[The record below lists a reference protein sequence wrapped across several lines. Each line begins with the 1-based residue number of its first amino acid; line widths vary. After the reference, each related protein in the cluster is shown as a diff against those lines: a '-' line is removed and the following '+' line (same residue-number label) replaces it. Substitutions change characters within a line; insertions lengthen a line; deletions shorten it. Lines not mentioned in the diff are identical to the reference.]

1 MTKKIFAM
9 FLAVLMVVSML
20 PTSVFAAGANCPGK
34 GEVHTKSNCA
44 YTEVGKVAP
53 NCGQKGY
60 TTYKC
65 NTCGDTFV
73 ADFTDPVGEHN
84 WKDADPVAETCEKNG
99 SVGGKQC
106 TVCGTVVDATPV
118 DNIPDGLK
126 CEFGAWL
133 PANVDCTTGGEQTRT
148 CVHCGNVEKR
158 KVEKSADGH
167 HMGAWELKTP
177 ATAEANGLA
186 VKKCQNANCGYTVEQ
201 VVFFD
206 HDHNAQTLAAVAEVA
221 AKCEETGVKAH
232 YECRVCGQKFVY
244 GKASATATVDT
255 YNMVTDAELLIPTL
269 HDQIKANLNCKTTT
283 YVCTVTGCGEI
294 IKVDAAAAHK
304 YGAWSVQTAPTCT
317 TDGFQKRTCT
327 VCLADTQTQIIPAL
341 GHIEGSWTV
350 AATCVQYG
358 YTYTYCLRQD
368 CPAAVKTSESV
379 KIGDKIVSF
388 DLTLGATDLTQPV
401 VGAGFYLN
409 LYNGN
414 KNDTYY
420 FNGSVNGDR
429 AYELATTTDV
439 ANAVKVYLEEVKVD
453 GVENAY
459 HMYFNNGNVKTYI
472 SIYKN
477 GTYVNIK
484 LDSAVPTSYWTW
496 NAKYGVLVTNVE
508 GTDYWM
514 GNYNNNTVFKAN
526 KLSYLDGENQWPAK
540 MTVSNANG
548 VQLLTLT
555 PNTAAGFDSTNHTWK
570 VLSEVPATCLA
581 EGVKISY
588 CADNCGVATK
598 TETLAKVDHNWV
610 ADTTKGSDNDG
621 VDEATCT
628 TAGKK
633 YFVCSFKG
641 CNETKEEHVDALG
654 HTLEKNADKTV
665 KVHTEPGNHTNP
677 VAYDYNYCTVCMLQ
691 VNKTN
696 YRAWEN
702 AGKIWDT
709 LAKAE
714 EAHGTLTPAAAGSVA
729 GDCFVV
735 GYTAYTCSGCSEIV
749 RVKVAGTGAHVFPT
763 EGVEIEG
770 TKYTTGYK
778 APDCTNPGYSINY
791 KCERC
796 GKLIDEAVAE
806 NKLTVIPALGHT
818 WKEFTAKE
826 REDLGLGEYVK
837 APCGTPVYDNYIAYC
852 SVCHPN
858 GLTSLTNAVL
868 KADTKLVEKVV
879 ANGALCTATVYEL
892 YECHCGETH
901 MRGYLA
907 AGQNVDHEWIVDATK
922 TEIKATHTTTGTKY
936 LVCKYCGVTKEE
948 TLPVLPH
955 KNAAGEEFTDACNDP
970 VTDRH
975 CVLCCAADC
984 KANDKH
990 NCAADQKPQEEGVQ
1004 TCPCVIGTYHNWGEV
1019 TYVDSICGDAAYV
1032 SQVCSICYK
1041 TSAVDAEK
1049 YVGADGKEYPVV
1061 GLNHKPVAVDV
1072 EAIYGEGGGLID
1084 EKPIRYGAYDY
1095 VPGYK
1100 HYTYKWVNVAAAGEQ
1115 PSYELHQFVDVYE
1128 AKFIKYTAP
1137 TYTADGY
1144 AEFVCADCGET
1155 IKQVLPAVSG
1165 LGFELEAVNANG
1177 AEEIGFGSL
1186 IEVTIYANANGADVY
1201 AFNFDIDYNS
1211 MFYVGYEV
1219 INEDFLLTVTDA
1231 KNATNNYLRDISIIA
1246 RAANSADGKMQ
1257 NVSIG
1262 EKTPVV
1268 KLLFRSAGEDATV
1281 SLNNG
1286 QAFELNA
1293 LDKKAE
1299 ISCAYGEVKIKS
1311 RAFLDFNGDGE
1322 FHITDL
1328 YQAESM
1334 LTGESEK
1341 TYDVTM
1347 DLDKDGRVS
1356 AKDLSIAYDALVGNL
1371 GDERET
1377 TIALF
1382 LMGIEDEAELKMF
1395 EELFEMA
1402 NGLHCIH
1409 CGTELSGNESYCPN
1423 CGRNPN

>member
-20 PTSVFAAGANCPGK
+20 PTSVFAAGTNCPGK

-186 VKKCQNANCGYTVEQ
+186 VKKCQNDNCGYTVEQ

-206 HDHNAQTLAAVAEVA
+206 HDHNDQTLSAVAKVD
-221 AKCEETGVKAH
+221 AKCNETGVNAH
-232 YECRVCGQKFVY
+232 YECRICGGLFKTTKDGAYV
-244 GKASATATVDT
+244 ATTL
-255 YNMVTDAELLIPTL
+255 AELSIKSK
-269 HDQIKANLNCKTTT
+269 HDALKDGLTCTSTTAECSVCKE
-283 YVCTVTGCGEI
+283 VVTVSAA
-294 IKVDAAAAHK
+294 DAHNYDK
-304 YGAWSVQTAPTCT
+304 WVIVTAPGCM
-317 TDGFQKRTCT
+317 TDGFEKRTCKNCANT
-327 VCLADTQTQIIPAL
+327 ETQIIKPL
-341 GHIEGSWTV
+341 GHDLQTVEV
-350 AATCVQYG
+350 AATCVSYA
-358 YTYTYCLRQD
+358 YTYTYCTRANCTNYVEVKLPEEHNAAKYQMVEHKLSYITEA
-368 CPAAVKTSESV
+368 PAAE
-379 KIGDKIVSF
+379 I
-388 DLTLGATDLTQPV
+388 
-401 VGAGFYLN
+401 GFYLA
-409 LYNGN
+409 LYQNSKYVNIPLYFTGAMEGN
-414 KNDTYY
+414 Y
-420 FNGSVNGDR
+420 
-429 AYELATTTDV
+429 LATSSDYRE
-439 ANAVKVYLEEVKVD
+439 AVKVFVEVVD
-453 GVENAY
+453 GGFLMFFKE
-459 HMYFNNGNVKTYI
+459 GETKTYI
-472 SIYKN
+472 EIYEYATGKAGVRLTAEPEN
-477 GTYVNIK
+477 VY
-484 LDSAVPTSYWTW
+484 AW
-496 NAKYGVLVTNVE
+496 NAEHQVLTTVIAGKTFYLNA
-508 GTDYWM
+508 
-514 GNYNNNTVFKAN
+514 YNNFTTISASEIKYISTSFPARLNAVDSFEAAKVM
-526 KLSYLDGENQWPAK
+526 SYSIDKTAG
-540 MTVSNANG
+540 VDVNAH
-548 VQLLTLT
+548 
-555 PNTAAGFDSTNHTWK
+555 DYK
-570 VLSEVPATCLA
+570 VLSKVDATCLA
-581 EGVKISY
+581 EGVKISS
-588 CADNCGVATK
+588 CADCNAVK
-598 TETLAKVDHNWV
+598 NETLNKVDHSWIADSSKTDV
-610 ADTTKGSDNDG
+610 A
-621 VDEATCT
+621 ATCT
-628 TAGKK
+628 TEGKK
-633 YFVCSFKG
+633 HLVCKFNCG
-641 CNETKEEHVDALG
+641 ETKEEVVAIKG
-654 HTLEKNADKTV
+654 HTLQKNADETV
-665 KVHTEPGNHTNP
+665 KVLTEKGNHTSP
-677 VAYDYNYCTVCMLQ
+677 VAYDYNLCTVCNQ
-691 VNKTN
+691 KVNKTN
-696 YRAWEN
+696 YRAWAD

-709 LAKAE
+709 KEAAE
-714 EAHGTLTPAAAGSVA
+714 AAHGTLTPAATTVAGS
-729 GDCFVV
+729 CSVV
-735 GYTAYTCSGCSEIV
+735 GYTTYTCSGCSEIV
-749 RVKVAGTGAHVFPT
+749 RVKIPHTGAHVFPT

>member
-20 PTSVFAAGANCPGK
+20 PTSVFAAGANCPGE

-118 DNIPDGLK
+118 DNIPNGLK

-133 PANVDCTTGGEQTRT
+133 PANVDCTTGGKQTRT
-148 CVHCGNVEKR
+148 CAHCGNVEER
-158 KVEKSADGH
+158 EVAKSADGH

-177 ATAEANGLA
+177 ATAEADGLA

-206 HDHNAQTLAAVAEVA
+206 HDHNDQTLAAVAEVA

-255 YNMVTDAELLIPTL
+255 YNMVTDADLVIPTL

-379 KIGDKIVSF
+379 KIGDKMVSF
-388 DLTLGATDLTQPV
+388 DLTLGSTVLTQPV
-401 VGAGFYLN
+401 VGAGFVLN
-409 LYNGN
+409 VYQGNLQKTLYFTGAMNG
-414 KNDTYY
+414 YY
-420 FNGSVNGDR
+420 F
-429 AYELATTTDV
+429 ATSENVTD
-439 ANAVKVYLEEVKVD
+439 AVKVYLEEVEVE

-459 HMYFNNGNVKTYI
+459 RMYFNNGSTKNYIAVVQSGTYFNVKF
-472 SIYKN
+472 
-477 GTYVNIK
+477 GTEYADK
-484 LDSAVPTSYWTW
+484 YWTW
-496 NAKYGVLVTNVE
+496 NEEYGVLTTKVAGDDYYL
-508 GTDYWM
+508 GTYK
-514 GNYNNNTVFKAN
+514 NYTTISASKV
-526 KLSYLDGENQWPAK
+526 SYLDNPASSFATK

-581 EGVKISY
+581 DGVKISY
-588 CADNCGVATK
+588 CADGCGVANK
-598 TETLAKVDHNWV
+598 TETQTKYADHQWDEENV
-610 ADTTKGSDNDG
+610 TVVEAADCLN
-621 VDEATCT
+621 
-628 TAGKK
+628 AGKGTVK
-633 YFVCSFKG
+633 CKFHDKCG
-641 CNETKEEHVDALG
+641 ATKEVVIPATG
-654 HTLEKNADKTV
+654 H
-665 KVHTEPGNHTNP
+665 NP
-677 VAYDYNYCTVCMLQ
+677 VKENNQIKKFTHAGSHTDLMAYDYYKCQNANCPENGEY
-691 VNKTN
+691 NKTN

-709 LAKAE
+709 LAAAE
-714 EAHGTLTPAAAGSVA
+714 AAHGTLTAAAAGSVA

-763 EGVEIEG
+763 GGVTIEG
-770 TKYTTGYK
+770 NLYTTGYK

-818 WKEFTAKE
+818 WKEFTDEE

-858 GLTSLTNAVL
+858 GLTSLTGAVL

-879 ANGALCTATVYEL
+879 TNGALCTATVYEL

-907 AGQNVDHEWIVDATK
+907 AGQNVDHEWIVDAGK
-922 TEIKATHTTTGTKY
+922 TEIPATHTATGTKY
-936 LVCKYCGVTKEE
+936 LVCKYCDATKEE

-990 NCAADQKPQEEGVQ
+990 NCAADQDPNQEGVQ

-1061 GLNHKPVAVDV
+1061 GLNHKPVAAD
-1072 EAIYGEGGGLID
+1072 AD
-1084 EKPIRYGAYDY
+1084 KYGAYTY

-1100 HYTYKWVNVAAAGEQ
+1100 HYTYKWENVAAQGEQ
-1115 PSYELHQFVDVYE
+1115 PSYELHQYVDVYE
-1128 AKFIKYTAP
+1128 AKFIEYTAP
-1137 TYTADGY
+1137 TFTADGF
-1144 AEFVCADCGET
+1144 AKFVCADCGET
-1155 IKQVLPAVSG
+1155 IEQVLPALAG
-1165 LGFELEAVNANG
+1165 LGFELKVENANG
-1177 AEEIGFGSL
+1177 QEGITIGSVVN
-1186 IEVTIYANANGADVY
+1186 VTLLANGNDVAVNNFNLMARFPGL
-1201 AFNFDIDYNS
+1201 AF
-1211 MFYVGYEV
+1211 VGAE
-1219 INEDFLLTVTDA
+1219 
-1231 KNATNNYLRDISIIA
+1231 
-1246 RAANSADGKMQ
+1246 AANSNFNINVTNTENTLEYSALIVYASAVNTADKKQQ
-1257 NVSIG
+1257 NITIG
-1262 EKTPVV
+1262 EKTPIVTLTFIAV
-1268 KLLFRSAGEDATV
+1268 EEGELEVEMFGSALA
-1281 SLNNG
+1281 
-1286 QAFELNA
+1286 LNA
-1293 LDKKAE
+1293 KSEADAVECSVAE
-1299 ISCAYGEVKIKS
+1299 CEFEVRS
-1311 RAFLDFNGDGE
+1311 FMDFNEDG
-1322 FHITDL
+1322 FASIIDL
-1328 YQAESM
+1328 MQAEAVV
-1334 LTGESEK
+1334 TGESEK
-1341 TYDVTM
+1341 AYDVSI
-1347 DLDKDGRVS
+1347 DVDKDGAVTLY
-1356 AKDLSIAYDALVGNL
+1356 DLTLLYEYVVNYSFWNLEQLVDFISTGL
-1371 GDERET
+1371 SEEH
-1377 TIALF
+1377 AAVLHSYVEQF
-1382 LMGIEDEAELKMF
+1382 EDGHSYECTNPYCTYGSNEAF
-1395 EELFEMA
+1395 DV
-1402 NGLHCIH
+1402 
-1409 CGTELSGNESYCPN
+1409 CPA
-1423 CGRNPN
+1423 CKTVQ